1 MAALAKHI
9 GPPRQG
15 AQQALFWQAG
25 KVLLPKGHVFL
36 KPRRSAV
43 RLIFKVGFF
52 AGARLAKVW
61 RFSTCERCVN
71 VRNNSYVKKECQPV
85 QHHVR
90 ALHGNDAACLAS
102 DDKGITHKGI
112 FDRFF
117 KKLVDHAVGSGVG
130 VRLRSGVQDPEIR
143 FLRFTHKKVWFG
155 FILTQGGGGQRREM
169 QGALDG
175 LAQQIGIKQGVNVIT
190 APNGGF
196 GIVGQRRFC
205 REPQFF
211 LTTG

>member
-1 MAALAKHI
+1 MNTSLHTVRALLVSSSEAQTQRISALLTRARIVPFDHA
-9 GPPRQG
+9 GS

-52 AGARLAKVW
+52 AGARLAKFW
-61 RFSTCERCVN
+61 RFTTCESCVN

-102 DDKGITHKGI
+102 DDK
-112 FDRFF
+112 
-117 KKLVDHAVGSGVG
+117 A
-130 VRLRSGVQDPEIR
+130 
-143 FLRFTHKKVWFG
+143 
-155 FILTQGGGGQRREM
+155 
-169 QGALDG
+169 
-175 LAQQIGIKQGVNVIT
+175 
-190 APNGGF
+190 
-196 GIVGQRRFC
+196 
-205 REPQFF
+205 
-211 LTTG
+211 